1 MLELTGD
8 CFKCIELIVLE
19 QRWTVICNV
28 YYYNQRKEKSLAGI
42 RSWRFCSLNHPS
54 KLCVEFILFPG
65 SKVSTWSF
73 WGWTSSSVCVT
84 RSGQGWSTKR
94 PGGWI
99 YFFHPFFFFFSRGY
113 LRDPKLS
120 VEVWLWISLEEWL
133 WISEWEFKI
142 QEQEVGKTNH
152 RWIRQRLDW
161 LSGRK

>member
-73 WGWTSSSVCVT
+73 WGWTSSSVCIT

-99 YFFHPFFFFFSRGY
+99 YFFHPFFFFF
-113 LRDPKLS
+113 P
-120 VEVWLWISLEEWL
+120 WISKGSKA
-133 WISEWEFKI
+133 ICGSMI
-142 QEQEVGKTNH
+142 MN
-152 RWIRQRLDW
+152 I
-161 LSGRK
+161 SGRMIMNIWMRIQNSRAGSG